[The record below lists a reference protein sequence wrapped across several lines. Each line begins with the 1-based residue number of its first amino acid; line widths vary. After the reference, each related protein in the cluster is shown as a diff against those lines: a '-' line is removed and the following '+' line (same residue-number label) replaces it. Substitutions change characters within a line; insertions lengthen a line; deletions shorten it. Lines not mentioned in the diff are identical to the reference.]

1 MVTSEMYIP
10 CWGQTH
16 TTALLV
22 LKQGA
27 VRYEE
32 YWLSGGREVQLMSF
46 SVAKSFVSALVGIA
60 LSEGS
65 IRSIEDPIDQYAA
78 GLKGCAYEGVRIK
91 DVLQMSSGARW
102 NEDYSDRDSEI
113 FRLSEATGPG
123 GSFDKFMASMP
134 RETEP
139 GTRCMYNS
147 ADTQALGMLI
157 AGATG
162 VSLTE
167 YMQER
172 LYTPLGMESSG
183 HWMIDSVGREMAYAG
198 LLMTAR
204 DFAKL
209 GELYRNG
216 GSWRGQQIIPSEY
229 VGASVRADAPHL
241 QPGSPI
247 VSGHSFGPG
256 YGYQWWLPAGDFG
269 DYSAIGVYN
278 QYIYVDPNRNTVI
291 VKLSANPAYGH
302 DEPENKTIRISKT
315 SPFCRRSV
323 GITKIGITEVFTTE
337 IDTTE
342 VGTTQVGTTQVG
354 TPEVGTSE
362 ILTIESGIS
371 EVCSSEVSSPKES
384 SNEVNFYIRIVFAP
398 IHSKP

>member
-1 MVTSEMYIP
+1 MAKKQTLIEEAALFSGVPQYNNFARMQHLSTVTNMIPSEHPFEFADGARISLPTTYEFE
-10 CWGQTH
+10 GDTRNVHSLLGATH
-16 TTALLV
+16 TSALLV

-32 YWLSGGREVQLMSF
+32 YWLSGGREVQWTSY

-65 IRSIEDPIDQYAA
+65 IRSFEDPINEYAV
-78 GLKGCAYEGVRIK
+78 GLNGSAYDGVRIK

-102 NEDYSDRDSEI
+102 NEDYSDHDSEI
-113 FRLSEATGPG
+113 YRLSEATGPG

-147 ADTQALGMLI
+147 ADTQALGMLV

-167 YMQER
+167 YMQEK
-172 LYTPLGMESSG
+172 LYTPLGMESQG
-183 HWMIDSVGREMAYAG
+183 HWVTDSVGRELAYAG

-216 GSWRGQQIIPSEY
+216 GSWQGQQIVPSEY
-229 VGASVRADAPHL
+229 VGASIRADAPHL
-241 QPGSPI
+241 RPGGPI
-247 VSGHSFGPG
+247 VGDHTFGPG

-269 DYSAIGVYN
+269 DYTAIGVYN
-278 QYIYVDPNRNTVI
+278 QYIYVDPNRDTVI
-291 VKLSANPAYGH
+291 VKLSANPAYGTTTREQ
-302 DEPENKTIRISKT
+302 DNKDLENIAVLQAISQYCEP
-315 SPFCRRSV
+315 
-323 GITKIGITEVFTTE
+323 
-337 IDTTE
+337 
-342 VGTTQVGTTQVG
+342 
-354 TPEVGTSE
+354 
-362 ILTIESGIS
+362 
-371 EVCSSEVSSPKES
+371 
-384 SNEVNFYIRIVFAP
+384 
-398 IHSKP
+398 